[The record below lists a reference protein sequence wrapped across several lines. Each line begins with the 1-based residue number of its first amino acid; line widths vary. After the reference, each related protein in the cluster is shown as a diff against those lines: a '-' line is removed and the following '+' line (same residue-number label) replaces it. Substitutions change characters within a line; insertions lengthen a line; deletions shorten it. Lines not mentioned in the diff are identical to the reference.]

1 MVVLGTVLP
10 FLFELTA
17 LQHLSATEVTL
28 VGMVE
33 PVGATLLGWL
43 WFREDLTV
51 PQIVGILLVLAGIVL
66 AQTARFTRPEPVA
79 PVVT

>member
-1 MVVLGTVLP
+1 
-10 FLFELTA
+10 
-17 LQHLSATEVTL
+17 
-28 VGMVE
+28 
-33 PVGATLLGWL
+33 
-43 WFREDLTV
+43 DLTV